1 MRYVRMLKCIMVA
14 AAILLQCDARSYA
27 LSNEAIEAQRS
38 RAEGIAAMGNVDGAI
53 KIYHDLIA
61 QGVFWVSEDLSY
73 LYNDQKKDYVK
84 AGLWCFVAA
93 ETKSSENFRC
103 EDLSFTN
110 ILSERDQ
117 KKIRRLAIQCI
128 ATDYKHCEQL
138 SSGFEKELDTYYS
151 KYCTVADP
159 KDKTFNIRE
168 QPNGKIIT
176 SYDNG
181 ENIIR
186 KDTAQDNKGKKWV
199 LIADDLYG
207 ITIGW
212 VLGDFVKCNTR
223 KRL

>member
-1 MRYVRMLKCIMVA
+1 MIKKSLMTALIVA
-14 AAILLQCDARSYA
+14 SMFLCFSNQSNA
-27 LSNEAIEAQRS
+27 LTNEAVEAQRS

-61 QGVFWVSEDLSY
+61 QGVFRVSDSLSH
-73 LYNDQKKDYVK
+73 LYNDEKKDYAK
-84 AGLWCFVAA
+84 AGLWCYVAV

-103 EDLSFTN
+103 ENLSFTN
-110 ILSERDQ
+110 KLGEREL
-117 KKIRRLAIQCI
+117 KNIRRLAIQCI
-128 ATDYKHCEQL
+128 ATDYKHCDQI

-186 KDTAQDNKGKKWV
+186 KETALDKSGRKWV
-199 LIADDLYG
+199 LISDDFYG
-207 ITIGW
+207 FTIGW

>member
-1 MRYVRMLKCIMVA
+1 MIKKSFMIALIVA
-14 AAILLQCDARSYA
+14 SMFLCFSNQSNA
-27 LSNEAIEAQRS
+27 LTNEAVEAQRS

-61 QGVFWVSEDLSY
+61 QGVFRVSDSLSH
-73 LYNDQKKDYVK
+73 LYNDEKKDYVK
-84 AGLWCFVAA
+84 AGLWCYVAV

-103 EDLSFTN
+103 ENLSFTN
-110 ILSERDQ
+110 KLGECEL
-117 KKIRRLAIQCI
+117 KNIRRLAIQCI
-128 ATDYKHCEQL
+128 ATDYKHCDQI

-186 KDTAQDNKGKKWV
+186 KETALDKSGRKWV
-199 LIADDLYG
+199 LISDDFYG
-207 ITIGW
+207 FTIGW

>member
-1 MRYVRMLKCIMVA
+1 MIKKSLMTASIVVS
-14 AAILLQCDARSYA
+14 LLICFSSQSNA
-27 LSNEAIEAQRS
+27 LTNEAVEAQRS

-61 QGVFWVSEDLSY
+61 QGVFRVSDSLSH
-73 LYNDQKKDYVK
+73 LYNDQKKDYFK
-84 AGLWCFVAA
+84 AGIWCYVAV

-103 EDLSFTN
+103 ENLSFATK
-110 ILSERDQ
+110 LGEREQ
-117 KKIRRLAIQCI
+117 KNIRRLAIQCI
-128 ATDYKHCEQL
+128 ATDYKHCDQIN
-138 SSGFEKELDTYYS
+138 SGFEKELDTYYS

-159 KDKTFNIRE
+159 KDRTFNIRE

-176 SYDNG
+176 SYGNG
-181 ENIIR
+181 ENVIR
-186 KDTAQDNKGKKWV
+186 EDTTLDNKGRRWV
-199 LIADDLYG
+199 LISDDLYG